1 MIFERVNFGWHLL
14 LTQIFCPAE
23 RTTQRSGTVL
33 WSFFFFL
40 LFAHLLALASFDKET
55 RRVITLYGLA
65 FMQKISRLNF
75 ETAFVVI
82 FVGFSYLIRSVLCVA
97 VAVARRTSSS
107 YVSHHT
113 TTRRDKTESKYVE
126 TMIIWWPVEF

>member
-55 RRVITLYGLA
+55 RRVRTLYGLS
-65 FMQKISRLNF
+65 FMQQTNRLNF
-75 ETAFVVI
+75 EAAFGAMR
-82 FVGFSYLIRSVLCVA
+82 VGVSYFIRSFLCVA
-97 VAVARRTSSS
+97 AVAVVTSFSSS
-107 YVSHHT
+107 STKFNTGRQQYVSHHNHT
-113 TTRRDKTESKYVE
+113 TTYAER
-126 TMIIWWPVEF
+126 